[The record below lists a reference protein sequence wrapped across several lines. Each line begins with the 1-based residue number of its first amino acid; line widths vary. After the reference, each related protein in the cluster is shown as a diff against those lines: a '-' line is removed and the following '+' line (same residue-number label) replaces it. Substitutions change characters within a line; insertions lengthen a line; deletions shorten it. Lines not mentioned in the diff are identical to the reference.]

1 MIAIT
6 NEKSFIKRAK
16 KWVLPKD
23 FIVADATDSS
33 DSEIQ
38 DYGQRI
44 QCQEMVP
51 TSVLL
56 KIAKDPY
63 SAESRIKAQ
72 NLNRYLSN
80 WLDDDGLN
88 MRLLMF
94 MNILMQNHER
104 EGDDMSIF
112 IVMGKEAYREYAQ
125 ALLAHIQSIYGP
137 DSAYLVTS
145 KMEKDEQK
153 KRIMASYPKEVYQK
167 IARAVADQQ
176 RVYANNKFREMYQL

>member
-6 NEKSFIKRAK
+6 NEKSFVKRSK
-16 KWVLPKD
+16 KWVIPKD
-23 FIVADATDSS
+23 FIVADATDNP
-33 DSEIQ
+33 DSEVQ
-38 DYGQRI
+38 EYGQRI

-51 TSVLL
+51 TAVLL

-72 NLNRYLSN
+72 NLNRYVAS

-94 MNILMQNHER
+94 MNIIMQNYAR
-104 EGDDMSIF
+104 DDDDMSIF
-112 IVMGKEAYREYAQ
+112 IVMGKEAYREYAPM
-125 ALLAHIQSIYGP
+125 LLEHIQSIYGP
-137 DSAYLVTS
+137 ESAYLVTS

-153 KRIMASYPKEVYQK
+153 RRIMKHYTKDVYQK
-167 IARAVADQQ
+167 IAKAVGEQQ
-176 RVYANNKFREMYQL
+176 KVYANNKFREMYQL